1 MQGRKHPYFLVACE
15 VSTFCIDYD
24 VWIWKEVFFA
34 RTDKSVSL
42 FSLKLFFV
50 AHISSKMLCINCKQ
64 TKLPADSHVLC
75 FRCCGFSQ
83 LSPCARS
90 ANWALEILEELSHFP
105 SYVSSGRGQ
114 AQGFPSSTLVNNFQL
129 NSEPAPD
136 LENRRRGPQVAVTV
150 TSNECLTRGPRPAP
164 SDASRRK
171 ATQGALANPC
181 SGGNSEPRYLSGYRT
196 PYRYVSSAAFN
207 TAG

>member
-1 MQGRKHPYFLVACE
+1 
-15 VSTFCIDYD
+15 
-24 VWIWKEVFFA
+24 
-34 RTDKSVSL
+34 
-42 FSLKLFFV
+42 
-50 AHISSKMLCINCKQ
+50 MLCINCKQ

-90 ANWALEILEELSHFP
+90 ANWASEIWEELSHFP

-114 AQGFPSSTLVNNFQL
+114 AQGFPSCTLVNNFQL

-171 ATQGALANPC
+171 ATREALANPC
-181 SGGNSEPRYLSGYRT
+181 SGGNSEPRYLPGYRT

>member
-1 MQGRKHPYFLVACE
+1 MVACE

-50 AHISSKMLCINCKQ
+50 AHISSKMLCINYKQ

-90 ANWALEILEELSHFP
+90 ANWASEIWEELSHFP

-136 LENRRRGPQVAVTV
+136 LESRRRGPQVAVTV
-150 TSNECLTRGPRPAP
+150 TSNECLTRDLAPPPAMLP
-164 SDASRRK
+164 DGRQRR
-171 ATQGALANPC
+171 G
-181 SGGNSEPRYLSGYRT
+181 RWRT
-196 PYRYVSSAAFN
+196 PVPAEIPNLGTCRGIVHLVGMLARRPFIRRADSQVM
-207 TAG
+207 

>member
-1 MQGRKHPYFLVACE
+1 MVACE

-64 TKLPADSHVLC
+64 TKLPADSHDLC

-90 ANWALEILEELSHFP
+90 ANWASEIWEELSHFP

-114 AQGFPSSTLVNNFQL
+114 AQGFPSCTIDLSSLNKMMKVDYFQMETAA
-129 NSEPAPD
+129 SI
-136 LENRRRGPQVAVTV
+136 RRAIPPGAWAV
-150 TSNECLTRGPRPAP
+150 SIDFMDAYLHIPIHP
-164 SDASRRK
+164 ASRK
-171 ATQGALANPC
+171 
-181 SGGNSEPRYLSGYRT
+181 YLRFSLEGT
-196 PYRYVSSAAFN
+196 I
-207 TAG
+207 

>member
-1 MQGRKHPYFLVACE
+1 MIYVLDVAGFRNYLLVPG
-15 VSTFCIDYD
+15 
-24 VWIWKEVFFA
+24 
-34 RTDKSVSL
+34 
-42 FSLKLFFV
+42 
-50 AHISSKMLCINCKQ
+50 
-64 TKLPADSHVLC
+64 LPIGLQRS
-75 FRCCGFSQ
+75 GKNYPT
-83 LSPCARS
+83 SP
-90 ANWALEILEELSHFP
+90 L
-105 SYVSSGRGQ
+105 VSSGRGQ
-114 AQGFPSSTLVNNFQL
+114 AQGFPSCTLVNNFQL

-171 ATQGALANPC
+171 ATQGVLANPC
-181 SGGNSEPRYLSGYRT
+181 SGGNSEPRYLPGYRT

>member
-1 MQGRKHPYFLVACE
+1 MQGRKHHYFLVACE

-64 TKLPADSHVLC
+64 TKFPADSHVLC

-90 ANWALEILEELSHFP
+90 ANWASEIWEELSHFP

-114 AQGFPSSTLVNNFQL
+114 ARGFPSSTLVNNFQL

-164 SDASRRK
+164 SDASRR
-171 ATQGALANPC
+171 
-181 SGGNSEPRYLSGYRT
+181 
-196 PYRYVSSAAFN
+196 
-207 TAG
+207 